1 MDKKTLQDPISI
13 DDQINNLILKG
24 LIIEDKDYAK
34 SFLSKVSYFRFIKA
48 YSIGLKP
55 VNENYYNG
63 ISFNKLA
70 DIYMFNARL
79 RQILFP
85 LIEEIEITLRCNI
98 SNYISIKYGN
108 LSYENEENFQNRLFH
123 RNLLKELEKEVNRN
137 NTSFVKNFRNNYE
150 EAKLPFYAAI
160 ELFSF
165 GMLSKFFGNLKPEDK
180 KAIAKGNYDIG
191 YTYFES
197 WINSISF
204 VRNICAHY
212 GRLYNVKLV
221 RQPVL
226 YKEYRE
232 VSNYRIFAVILCMK
246 DIIKNEMLWL
256 TFKNDLLSLVEKYS
270 TSINLEYI
278 GFIDGWE
285 NLI

>member
-1 MDKKTLQDPISI
+1 VPLLASV
-13 DDQINNLILKG
+13 L
-24 LIIEDKDYAK
+24 IEDGSVTVA
-34 SFLSKVSYFRFIKA
+34 RHQIKA

-55 VNENYYNG
+55 VNGNYYNG
-63 ISFNKLA
+63 ISSNILA

-108 LSYENEENFQNRLFH
+108 LGYENEDYFQNSIFH
-123 RNLLKELEKEVNRN
+123 RNLLDELKKEINRN

-165 GMLSKFFGNLKPEDK
+165 GMLSKFFGNLKAEDK
-180 KAIAKGNYDIG
+180 KAIARDNYNLG

-221 RQPVL
+221 IQPVL
-226 YKEYRE
+226 YKEYRA

-246 DIIKNEMLWL
+246 HIIKNEMLWL
-256 TFKNDLLSLVEKYS
+256 TFKNDLVSLVEKYS
-270 TSINLEYI
+270 NSINLEYI
-278 GFIDGWE
+278 GFIDRWE

>member
-1 MDKKTLQDPISI
+1 MDKKTLQNPISI
-13 DDQINNLILKG
+13 DDQIDNLISKG
-24 LIIEDKDYAK
+24 LIIEDKDYAN

-55 VNENYYNG
+55 VNGDYYNG

-85 LIEEIEITLRCNI
+85 LIEEIEITLRCNL

-108 LSYENEENFQNRLFH
+108 LSYENEENFQNPLFH
-123 RNLLKELEKEVNRN
+123 NRLLNEIEKEIIRN
-137 NTSFVKNFRNNYE
+137 NTSFVRNFKNNYK

-160 ELFSF
+160 ELFSL

-180 KAIAKGNYDIG
+180 KAIVKGHYDIG
-191 YTYFES
+191 YTYLES
-197 WINSISF
+197 WINSISY

-221 RQPVL
+221 KQPML
-226 YKEYRE
+226 YKEYKE
-232 VSNYRIFAVILCMK
+232 INNYRIFAVILCMK
-246 DIIKNEMLWL
+246 HIIKNELLWL
-256 TFKNDLLSLVEKYS
+256 TFRNDLLALVEKYS

-278 GFIDGWE
+278 GFIEGWE

>member
-1 MDKKTLQDPISI
+1 
-13 DDQINNLILKG
+13 
-24 LIIEDKDYAK
+24 
-34 SFLSKVSYFRFIKA
+34 
-48 YSIGLKP
+48 
-55 VNENYYNG
+55 VNSEYYNG

-79 RQILFP
+79 RQILFS

-98 SNYISIKYGN
+98 SNFISIKYGN
-108 LSYENEENFQNRLFH
+108 LSYENEEKFQNRLYH
-123 RNLLKELEKEVNRN
+123 RNLLHELEKEVGRN
-137 NTSFVKNFRNNYE
+137 NTSFVKNFKYNYE
-150 EAKLPFYAAI
+150 EGKLPFYAVI

-165 GMLSKFFGNLKPEDK
+165 GMLSKFFGNLKPEGK
-180 KAIAKGNYDIG
+180 KAIAKGNYNIG

-197 WINSISF
+197 WLNSISF

-221 RQPVL
+221 KQPLL
-226 YKEYRE
+226 YKEYKE

-246 DIIKNEMLWL
+246 NIIENEMLWL
-256 TFKNDLLSLVEKYS
+256 SFKNELLALVEKYS